1 MASTIDRASEQLANI
16 VRALGQASGDVEMA
30 AQLLGLLGWDLPPG
44 VNDIGLSQLDVSAVA
59 ARLDALIVL
68 RSQPDASDLELA
80 AATGEVV
87 IALADALD
95 HLGDIPASFQ
105 ATPEYLQATD
115 IVDQFFPRLA
125 DLLVIQAI
133 GTTTP
138 IAVPVGVLLGVFEL
152 TLMPADPTIFQVEH
166 VRQVVRWDR
175 LSHLFTN
182 PTDVLHDVYGWGTAD
197 FDGNALVA
205 NIGRVVEHFA
215 ADVRL
220 RSLPRAV
227 EEQLAGRPVPEA
239 DTAPAAQLFVSLD
252 KGLGFGAYDVG
263 LTLYPLRPSA
273 SGGTDGGLGL
283 SPYAFG
289 TTDTS
294 FPLSDALA
302 LALTASADLQGGVAL
317 LLRPGQDPKLLTG
330 LLDTGSGGSPD
341 AMFVLALRHTA
352 PDGERV
358 VLFSAPGLTI
368 DAAAV
373 SAGVGVTGGDI
384 NPALT
389 GSIEDGRIR
398 VAPDPSDGFLASILP
413 PDGITTTVDFAI
425 SWSQRDGIRIHG
437 GAGLRTSIVLHQQA
451 GPLLVDTLDLALTAA
466 SDALTAAVTVSGAAL
481 LGPVTARLDSIGVAV
496 ALRFTPGNLG
506 SADIGAEFKPPSG
519 VGLEID
525 ASAVTGG
532 GFLFYDSG
540 TGQYAG
546 VVELSLEGGIE
557 VKGIGLIATHL
568 PGGEQGFSM
577 LVIITAEDLQPI
589 PLGLGF
595 KLTGIGGL
603 LAVNRTFSEDAL
615 RAGLKNHTLDS
626 ILFPRDPIR
635 NASQIISRLNTV
647 FPPARGHHLFGPMV
661 QLAWGTPTLITAN
674 LGVVLEFGARL
685 RLLILGQVVA
695 LLPRPDNDLIRLQ
708 MDAVGVLDFDQSTAA
723 LDATLYDSRL
733 LRKFVL
739 TGDMAMRLKWEG
751 SPSFA
756 LAIGGLHPAFNP
768 PPNFPKLTRIA
779 LSLTTGDNPRL
790 RCEAYF
796 ALTANTVQFGARAE
810 LYAEASGFSI
820 QGEIGF
826 DVLIQLDPFQFLA
839 DFHAQVQLKHGST
852 NLFKV
857 RVEGALAGPRPL
869 HLKGKATFE
878 VLWWDVSI
886 RVDRT
891 LVEGEQPPS
900 AAPVDV
906 LAQLKEALR
915 QPGNWV
921 GRLPDG
927 QRAMVTLRPRPGAP
941 TDVSLHPL
949 GKLVVKQTVVPLN
962 LDISKFGSAAP
973 AGARRFTISSVSLGG
988 QSPTSQTVTD
998 FFAPAQF
1005 LDMSDD
1011 DKLSRPSFEAMAAG
1025 VSIGED
1031 QYTFTD
1037 NADDWLEAEAIEY
1050 ETIIVSKQASG
1061 APISRPAPT
1070 YRLSAA
1076 LLGKQAQFGAAGA
1089 SELRRAGRAK
1099 YRTARVAPTVEKE
1112 GWSIVSTTDLS
1123 VQPAPGVD
1131 PGQPTP
1137 YSEAAE
1143 ALDRLRQENPT
1154 KVAALKIVRLSELA

>member
-1 MASTIDRASEQLANI
+1 MASTTDRASEQLAQI
-16 VRALGQASGDVEMA
+16 VRALGKAGGDVEMA
-30 AQLLGLLGWDLPPG
+30 GQLLALLGWDLPPG

-59 ARLDALIVL
+59 VQLDALIEL
-68 RSQPDASDLELA
+68 RSQPDTSDVALA
-80 AATGEVV
+80 AATAEVV
-87 IALADALD
+87 AALANALD
-95 HLGDIPASFQ
+95 HLRDISASFQ
-105 ATPEYLQATD
+105 ATPAYLQATD

-125 DLLVIQAI
+125 DLLVIQAV
-133 GTTTP
+133 GTTAA
-138 IAVPVGVLLGVFEL
+138 IAVPLGVLLGVFEL
-152 TLMPADPTIFQVEH
+152 TLMPADSTIFQVEH
-166 VRQVVRWDR
+166 VRQAVRWDR
-175 LSHLFTN
+175 LSALVTN
-182 PTDVLHDVYGWGTAD
+182 PTDVMRDVYGWGTAG

-215 ADVRL
+215 AEVRL
-220 RSLPRAV
+220 RDLPRAV

-239 DTAPAAQLFVSLD
+239 DAAPAAQLFVSLD

-263 LTLYPLRPSA
+263 LSLYPLRPA
-273 SGGTDGGLGL
+273 APGGTDGGLGL

-302 LALTASADLQGGVAL
+302 LALSASADLQGGLAL
-317 LLRPGQDPKLLTG
+317 MLRPGQDPRLLTG
-330 LLDTGSGGSPD
+330 LLGTGAGGGSD
-341 AMFVLALRHTA
+341 ATFALALRHA
-352 PDGERV
+352 ALGDERV
-358 VLFSAPGLTI
+358 ALFSAPGLTI

-373 SAGVGVTGGDI
+373 SLGVGVAGGDI

-398 VAPDPSDGFLASILP
+398 VAPDASDGFLASILP
-413 PDGITTTVDFAI
+413 PDGITTTLDLVV
-425 SWSQRDGIRIHG
+425 SWSQRDGLRIHG
-437 GAGLRTSIVLHQQA
+437 GAGLHTTLALHQQA
-451 GPLLVDTLDLALTAA
+451 GPLRVETLDLALAAA

-481 LGPVTARLDSIGVAV
+481 LGPVTASVAGVGVAV

-506 SADIGAEFKPPSG
+506 SADLGAEFKPPTG
-519 VGLEID
+519 VGLAID
-525 ASAVTGG
+525 AAGVAGG

-546 VVELSLEGGIE
+546 VVELTLEGGIA
-557 VKGIGLIATHL
+557 VKGVGLIATHL
-568 PGGEQGFSM
+568 PGGAAGFSL
-577 LVIITAEDLQPI
+577 LVIITAQDFEPI

-603 LAVNRTFSEDAL
+603 LAVNRTFSEDVL

-635 NASQIISRLNTV
+635 NAAQILSALNTA
-647 FPPARGHHLFGPMV
+647 FPPARGHHLLGPIV
-661 QLAWGTPTLITAN
+661 QLAWGTPTLLTAN
-674 LGVVLEFGARL
+674 LGVFLEFGARL

-695 LLPRPDNDLIRLQ
+695 LLPRPDNALIRLQ
-708 MDAVGVLDFDQSTAA
+708 MDTVGVLDFDQGTAA

-733 LRKFVL
+733 LEKFVL
-739 TGDMAMRLKWEG
+739 TGDMAMRLKWAG

-756 LAIGGLHPAFNP
+756 LAVGGLHPAFNP
-768 PPNFPKLTRIA
+768 PPNFPKLARIA

-796 ALTANTVQFGARAE
+796 AVTSNTVQFGARAE
-810 LYAEASGFSI
+810 LYAEAAGFSI

-826 DVLIQLDPFQFLA
+826 DVLIQMEPFQFLA
-839 DFHAQVQLKHGST
+839 DFVAQVQLKRGST

-857 RVEGALAGPRPL
+857 RVEGSLAGPRPL

-891 LVEGEQPPS
+891 LVEGEQPPP
-900 AAPVDV
+900 AAAVDV
-906 LAQLKEALR
+906 LAQVRDALG

-921 GRLPDG
+921 SQLPDG

-941 TDVSLHPL
+941 TDVLLHPL
-949 GKLVVKQTVVPLN
+949 GKLIVKQNIAPLD
-962 LDISKFGSAAP
+962 LDIARFGAASP
-973 AGARRFTISSVSLGG
+973 AGARRFTISRVAIGG
-988 QSPTSQTVTD
+988 QSPSSQPVTD

-1011 DKLSRPSFEAMAAG
+1011 EKLSRPSFEAMAAG
-1025 VSIGED
+1025 VSIGSD
-1031 QYTFTD
+1031 GFAFPD
-1037 NADDWLEAEAIEY
+1037 DANDWLEVEAIEF
-1050 ETIIVSKQASG
+1050 ETIIVDKAATQ
-1061 APISRPAPT
+1061 SRPGDGARP
-1070 YRLSAA
+1070 YRLTAA
-1076 LLGKQAQFGAAGA
+1076 LLGKQALFGAAGG
-1089 SELRRAGRAK
+1089 SELRRTGRAK
-1099 YRTARVAPTVEKE
+1099 YRTARAAPVVVKE
-1112 GWSIVSTTDLS
+1112 GWSIVSTVDLA
-1123 VQPAPGVD
+1123 VQPAAGGD
-1131 PGQPTP
+1131 GRASLP

-1143 ALDRLRQENPT
+1143 AL
-1154 KVAALKIVRLSELA
+1154 AALEQQSPTQAATFKIVRLSELT